1 VIVVT
6 DRAQAAE
13 AGHTLPEVA
22 AAVADAGAPLVLF
35 REKDLPTPERRAL
48 ALAVSGALTGSATRL
63 LVASDHVLAEEV
75 AAAGVHLAAT
85 DHLPACLA
93 GAGDSRLAFGRS
105 CHARAG
111 VEAAAAE
118 GASWATLSPIF
129 ASPSKPGYGPALG
142 TDALASL
149 PLPCFALGGVTA
161 TNAAACL
168 AAGAAGIAVMGA
180 VMTAADPAAA
190 VRELLALVADGPGA
204 R

>member
-1 VIVVT
+1 
-6 DRAQAAE
+6 
-13 AGHTLPEVA
+13 
-22 AAVADAGAPLVLF
+22 
-35 REKDLPTPERRAL
+35 
-48 ALAVSGALTGSATRL
+48 
-63 LVASDHVLAEEV
+63 
-75 AAAGVHLAAT
+75 
-85 DHLPACLA
+85 
-93 GAGDSRLAFGRS
+93 
-105 CHARAG
+105 
-111 VEAAAAE
+111 
-118 GASWATLSPIF
+118 LSPIF